1 MSYSEKQLLQLFKRL
16 YGAGNETAVEKI
28 LSDHNNIFGAS
39 QNWRPLGGIENNF
52 GVVEN
57 QQSSPIASLIEKIT
71 NSIDAILMRR
81 CLEEGIDPKSDKAP
95 RSMEEAVKQFFPDHR
110 LWDYTGT
117 DRRTQAERIQILA
130 DGPKGDTSLIIYDD
144 GEGQHPEDFEGTF
157 LSLLKGNKND
167 IHFVQGKYN
176 MGGSGAI
183 AFCGKKRYQM
193 IASRRYDG
201 SGKFGFTLVR
211 KHPLVGD
218 EQHRFKN
225 TWYEYLV
232 VGGAIPAFEVE
243 KLDVVLHRRTF
254 TTGTLIKLY
263 SYQLPIGISVIS
275 RDLNQSVNEYLFEP
289 ALPLY
294 TIESKERYPLDRQ
307 PQRYLYG
314 LKRRLEREDRK
325 YVEDYFSE
333 QAEYEGVGKL
343 KVTCYVFRAR
353 VDGKSAKETRQSIWR
368 EFFKNNMSVLFS
380 LNGQAH
386 GHFTSEFISRTLK
399 MNLLKNYLLIHVDCT
414 GLNPEFRNELTMASR
429 DRLKSGGELSW
440 LRGQIADILLKSK
453 LVEINKHRKEAL
465 DLDSSQADDLVR
477 SFANNLPLNSDMT
490 KLLDQVFKLDRSDP
504 KAKRE
509 GKNQKRHGTRKD
521 VEDSGFE
528 PRRFPSFFKLNT
540 KDNNGTPAISIPK
553 DSQRTVYFSTDV
565 ENMYFD
571 RIEEPGDLQVALLS
585 PQENEA
591 TGGNEMG
598 KGDTVSTVLN
608 VQKSSPNNGTI
619 KLHLNPTEA
628 ANAGDAFKVN
638 VSLTSPDGDFEQA
651 FWVKIR
657 DPQKPPKKKQKQTE
671 QKDLGLPAYKLVAK
685 EPSQPEWLSWEVAD
699 EYGAEMSHETVMHP
713 VIAEGETLKMIL
725 INMDSTVWMDFRT
738 RLGKSPTEDQL
749 AVTQRRYIAS
759 VYFHTLFLYMIM
771 KTRGYQVQRQE
782 SEGEPMNVELED
794 YLKDVFQSHY
804 ADFLM
809 RFNMSSLVEAL
820 GD

>member
-1 MSYSEKQLLQLFKRL
+1 MPLSNEQLLRLFTQLYR
-16 YGAGNETAVEKI
+16 AGNEEEVDRVISNCDT
-28 LSDHNNIFGAS
+28 IFGIS
-39 QNWRPLGGIENNF
+39 ENWRPLGGIENNF

-57 QQSSPIASLIEKIT
+57 QQSSPIASLIEKLT

-81 CLEEGIDPKSDKAP
+81 CVEEGINPKSDDAP
-95 RSMEEAVKQFFPDHR
+95 RSMMEAVNRFFPNHKQ
-110 LWDYTGT
+110 WDYMGT
-117 DRRTQAERIQILA
+117 DRRSQAERIQILA
-130 DGPKGDTSLIIYDD
+130 DGPKRDTSLIVYDD
-144 GEGQHPEDFEGTF
+144 GEGQNPEDFENTF

-183 AFCGKKRYQM
+183 AFCGKRRYQL
-193 IASRRYDG
+193 IASRRFDG
-201 SGKFGFTLVR
+201 TGKLGFTFVR
-211 KHPLVGD
+211 KHPLVGI
-218 EQHRFKN
+218 EQHRFKSA
-225 TWYEYLV
+225 WYEYLV
-232 VGGAIPAFEVE
+232 IEGMIPSVEINEIDVG
-243 KLDVVLHRRTF
+243 LNRRMF

-263 SYQLPIGISVIS
+263 SYQLPTGISDIA
-275 RDLNQSVNEYLFEP
+275 RDLNQSINEYLFEP

-294 TIESKERYPLDRQ
+294 TIESEKRYPHAVRDRH
-307 PQRYLYG
+307 LYG
-314 LKRRLEREDRK
+314 LKRRLEQEDNA
-325 YVEDYFSE
+325 YVEDHFSE
-333 QAEYEGVGKL
+333 QAEYEGIGKL
-343 KVTCYVFRAR
+343 KVTCYVFRTGIG
-353 VDGKSAKETRQSIWR
+353 GKSAKETRQSIWR

-380 LNGQAH
+380 LNGQVH

-477 SFANNLPLNSDMT
+477 SFADNLPLNSDMT

-509 GKNQKRHGTRKD
+509 GKNQKREGKRKD
-521 VEDSGFE
+521 IEDSGFE
-528 PRRFPSFFKLNT
+528 PRRFPSFFKINT

-553 DSQRTVYFSTDV
+553 GSQRTVYFSTDV

-585 PQENEA
+585 PQENET

-598 KGDTVSTVLN
+598 KGDSVSTVLN

-628 ANAGDAFKVN
+628 ANVGTAFKVN
-638 VSLTSPDGDFEQA
+638 VSLTNPGGDFEQA

-657 DPQKPPKKKQKQTE
+657 DPQKPPRKSQKQTE
-671 QKDLGLPAYKLVAK
+671 QKDLGLPAYRLVAK
-685 EPSQPEWLSWEVAD
+685 EPSQPEWLSWEAAD

-782 SEGEPMNVELED
+782 SEGELTNVELED

-809 RFNMSSLVEAL
+809 RFDMSNLVEAL
-820 GD
+820 SE